1 MFSYSEN
8 EHQAFLN
15 WPNPRAIRSLLM
27 DPDHRIF
34 KENLCLFLFVLLYS
48 LKNIAKT
55 ELTNPKVHWKSTK
68 GLCGLHS
75 FGNTDFI
82 NSVLQ
87 AWSNISA
94 IKKIFKKMF
103 KGFTMMGMN
112 KNLPTRSNSLKFLL
126 ILL

>member
-1 MFSYSEN
+1 MFISYV
-8 EHQAFLN
+8 L
-15 WPNPRAIRSLLM
+15 
-27 DPDHRIF
+27 
-34 KENLCLFLFVLLYS
+34 LFLFT
-48 LKNIAKT
+48 NIAKT

-94 IKKIFKKMF
+94 IKKIFKKMY
-103 KGFTMMGMN
+103 KGFTLMGMN
-112 KNLPTRSNSLKFLL
+112 KNIPTRSNSLKFL
-126 ILL
+126 ILCILRFILFFIG